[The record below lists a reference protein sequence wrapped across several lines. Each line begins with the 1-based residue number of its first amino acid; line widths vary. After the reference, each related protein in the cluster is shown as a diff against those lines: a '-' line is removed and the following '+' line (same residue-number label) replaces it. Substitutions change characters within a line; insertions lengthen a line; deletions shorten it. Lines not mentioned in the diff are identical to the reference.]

1 MKKDFNLGCWHV
13 CLSEGTIVSAEE
25 TRRIEPKALAV
36 LSALARAE
44 GKVVSREQLFKD
56 VWPDQV
62 VGEDAINSSIATLR
76 KALGDDRKANKYIQT
91 IPKKGYKLIK
101 DVQWIDLPIEK
112 SDFTNLEP
120 SLNANTG
127 RYNRSVFA
135 VLMIIVIVAFIYY
148 FIQKQP
154 VAVSDQTNYSIAI
167 LPFDVFSSEQ
177 EMKYFADG
185 MVDEMLHQLS
195 ASPKLKVISRS
206 ASFLYKNSDKQLS
219 TIASELDVNYLIEGS
234 VRTYNNELRISV
246 QLFDAKNNI
255 QLWSRVFD
263 DKTGDLFRIQ
273 QQVGTAV
280 HNMLDIGSDNAV
292 VKVPRSHPDSDQAYK
307 YFIMAQAHYKNA
319 NVNSYNK
326 AIELLDKA
334 ISLSPDYA
342 LAYSSKAIG
351 HLLRFQYNGED
362 LFKAVDEAS
371 AALDKALEIDPLQP
385 EAYAAT
391 GLMYTYT
398 QEYDKAEPAFVKAIE
413 LNPKFHLARHNYGY
427 MLWKQGRN
435 REALVH
441 LEAALAIDPLAKPTN
456 FLVGDSLASLAEF
469 DKAIDHYKHCQS
481 VLPDYV
487 WCYSGIAKIYR
498 VIGEIKLAKTEM
510 EKSLQVEDTGDYW
523 RDIGHSSLLVY
534 LGQYQQATEMLNSVE
549 HIAITGNRFFR
560 IRLLIA
566 FALKNEADFIAYI
579 NEKYKKFPK
588 NHATKKYRA
597 YTAFMQNDYELA
609 ITLYESVIQEN
620 SKSIFSIWDYADGIS
635 HGLNLAMSYEKTG
648 QLKKREQI
656 LMQLEQHLGSFSKR
670 LDNVSGVHYIKAKY
684 ENMIGNT
691 SKSQKL
697 LKQIR
702 NNWSLKWLLEHDA
715 F

>member
-1 MKKDFNLGCWHV
+1 MEKDFNLGCWHV
-13 CLSEGTIVSAEE
+13 CHSEGTLVSAEI

-36 LSALARAE
+36 LSTLAKAE
-44 GKVVSREQLFKD
+44 GKVVSRDQLFED

-62 VGEDAINSSIATLR
+62 VGEDVINSSIATLR

-91 IPKKGYKLIK
+91 IPKKGYMLVQ
-101 DVQWIDLPIEK
+101 DVQWIDVQVET
-112 SDFTNLEP
+112 SDRTNSGP
-120 SLNANTG
+120 SHNTKTG
-127 RYNRSVFA
+127 RNNRPLLA
-135 VLMIIVIVAFIYY
+135 VLFAIVAVAFIY
-148 FIQKQP
+148 FVTHKQP
-154 VAVSDQTNYSIAI
+154 AAVPDQTNYSIAI
-167 LPFDVFSSEQ
+167 LPFDVYSSEQ

-195 ASPKLKVISRS
+195 ASPKLKVIARS
-206 ASFLYKNSDKQLS
+206 ASFLYENSDKQLS
-219 TIASELDVNYLIEGS
+219 TIASELHVNYLIEGS
-234 VRTYNNELRISV
+234 VRAYNNELRISV
-246 QLFDAKNNI
+246 QLFDARNNI

-273 QQVGTAV
+273 QQVGVAV
-280 HNMLDIGSDNAV
+280 HNMLDIGNESEV
-292 VKVPRSHPDSDQAYK
+292 VKISRSHPDSDQAYK

-319 NVNSYNK
+319 NVDSYDK

-334 ISLSPDYA
+334 LFLSPDYA

-362 LFKAVDEAS
+362 LSKAVDVAS
-371 AALDKALEIDPLQP
+371 VALEKALKIDPLQP

-413 LNPKFHLARHNYGY
+413 LNPKLRLARHNFGY

-435 REALVH
+435 REALEQ

-456 FLVGDSLASLAEF
+456 YLVGDTLASLAEF

-498 VIGEIKLAKTEM
+498 VIGEINQAKIEM
-510 EKSLQVEDTGDYW
+510 EKSLQVEDTGDSW
-523 RDIGHSSLLVY
+523 RDIGHSSLLIN
-534 LGQYQQATEMLNSVE
+534 LGQFQQATDMLDRVE
-549 HIAITGNRFFR
+549 HIAVTGNRFFR
-560 IRLLIA
+560 NRLLIA
-566 FALKNEADFIAYI
+566 VALENEADFIAYI
-579 NEKYKKFPK
+579 NMKYKKYPK

-620 SKSIFSIWDYADGIS
+620 SKSIFNIWDYADGIS
-635 HGLNLAMSYEKTG
+635 HGLNLAVSYEKTG

-656 LMQLEQHLGSFSKR
+656 LMQLKQHLGSFSER
-670 LDNVSGVHYIKAKY
+670 LEKVSGVHYIQAKY
-684 ENMIGNT
+684 EAMIGNT

-697 LKQIR
+697 LKLVR
-702 NNWSLKWLLEHDA
+702 DNWSLNWLLEQDT